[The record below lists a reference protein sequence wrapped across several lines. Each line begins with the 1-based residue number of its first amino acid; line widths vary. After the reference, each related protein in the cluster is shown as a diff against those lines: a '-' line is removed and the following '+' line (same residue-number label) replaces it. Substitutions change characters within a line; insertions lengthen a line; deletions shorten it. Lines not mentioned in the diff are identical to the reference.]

1 MCSFLFK
8 FSVQWLN
15 QFIDLIELDC
25 DKKKCEDTKGV
36 TRRRK
41 SMTDR
46 QEKRETKTN
55 TDSQNT
61 TQHRKLRITQ
71 HEHYKTR
78 VLNIQFKTMNSSI
91 TRRIVLTKNNESHTH
106 RGG

>member
-15 QFIDLIELDC
+15 WFIDLIELDC
-25 DKKKCEDTKGV
+25 NKKKCEDTKWV
-36 TRRRK
+36 IRRRK

-55 TDSQNT
+55 NDSQNT
-61 TQHRKLRITQ
+61 TQKTKDYTTRTLQNTFV
-71 HEHYKTR
+71 EH
-78 VLNIQFKTMNSSI
+78 
-91 TRRIVLTKNNESHTH
+91 IV
-106 RGG
+106 